1 MRSLVPPGPSADITA
16 VSFAPRVIA
25 TMLTTP
31 RISLQCLAALLT
43 LACGTSAGPDGSSQ
57 TSATTPASTS
67 TSGGSDAAPTTGT
80 SDDDNLSS
88 SSSTSA
94 STASDTGEPLAC
106 DTLLQDCPA
115 GHKCT
120 GVKPTLE
127 GPYTGTACV
136 PDNADGGSSPGSI
149 CINAADGSDT
159 CGPDSMCVQF
169 GSGEGACL
177 GFCTGTADAPACTD
191 PQQVC
196 ARTDTQRPL
205 YLCVPPCDPLAYD
218 CPDVDTG
225 SLAMVCAPATIGFG
239 CMLRGHLGGL
249 PFAAPCINHRDC
261 SAAAFCAPPGHVPGC
276 ASPTGCCDVY
286 CDTSAPAPCPL
297 AADGQTCVPF
307 YAPGEAP
314 SGLEDVG
321 ACAVP

>member
-1 MRSLVPPGPSADITA
+1 M
-16 VSFAPRVIA
+16 F
-25 TMLTTP
+25 TP
-31 RISLQCLAALLT
+31 ARISLHALVSLLT
-43 LACGTSAGPDGSSQ
+43 LACGAPAGIDAP
-57 TSATTPASTS
+57 ATNTS
-67 TSGGSDAAPTTGT
+67 TSSGSDALPTTSTSQGDTGT
-80 SDDDNLSS
+80 S
-88 SSSTSA
+88 TGA
-94 STASDTGEPLAC
+94 STGPGGATTANETTANDTTAPLAC

-115 GHKCT
+115 GFKCT
-120 GVKPTLE
+120 GIKPTLE

-177 GFCTGTADAPACTD
+177 GFCTGSIDSPACAD
-191 PQQVC
+191 PLQVC
-196 ARTDTQRPL
+196 ARTDTQWPL
-205 YLCVPPCDPLAYD
+205 YLCVPPCDPLDYD
-218 CPDVDTG
+218 CPDVGVG
-225 SLAMVCAPATIGFG
+225 SLAMVCAPATVGFG

-249 PFAAPCINHRDC
+249 PFGAACINHRDC

-276 ASPTGCCDVY
+276 AGPDGCCDVY
-286 CDTSAPAPCPL
+286 CDTSDPAPCPL

-314 SGLEDVG
+314 AGLESVG
-321 ACAVP
+321 VCAVP